1 MTNQIKM
8 GETYKN
14 TKIRKIGQHIF
25 CDVLFS
31 QANIICTKLLKE
43 IMIVHNAYCSQ
54 TNVNSKGRNFTVIA
68 GSLQMGPFHNTYR
81 KLLLH
86 LIPSILRLSLDVYI
100 SIAFFSNFV

>member
-1 MTNQIKM
+1 MQSMTNQIKM

-43 IMIVHNAYCSQ
+43 IMIVHNA
-54 TNVNSKGRNFTVIA
+54 
-68 GSLQMGPFHNTYR
+68 
-81 KLLLH
+81 
-86 LIPSILRLSLDVYI
+86 
-100 SIAFFSNFV
+100 